1 MTAPLLAAAARLA
14 QVLTAENTALQGLDI
29 AAAAAL
35 LDEKIAAA
43 RGLAAAAAIRPAA
56 RQTPETAGLAL
67 QLRDLAQQN
76 RSLLEHAIV
85 VQGRVL
91 DMVAQAARQGV
102 AQAAGRYGAG
112 GAAALDHGN
121 RDRGAMALHMRA

>member
-29 AAAAAL
+29 PAATAL
-35 LDEKIAAA
+35 LDEKLAAA

-56 RQTPETAGLAL
+56 RQTPETARLAL

-76 RSLLEHAIV
+76 RLLLEHAIV

-91 DMVAQAARQGV
+91 DMVAHAARQGV
-102 AQAAGRYGAG
+102 AQTAGRYGAG
-112 GAAALDHGN
+112 GVAALDRGN